1 MDALVSALENRSLTQ
16 ALAEQCRNDIDTS
29 QPDVAQRVIPAVL
42 DFLVQ
47 TPTSYDAGSDVQ
59 RTRQVLLELLHKF
72 PLNDHVKPLASQIVS
87 ALLKILPTENEEA
100 GVLCVKLLLELNR
113 FYKEGMEEHAV
124 TFLNLLIDMY
134 GSMQAT
140 VDEAFAPDAA
150 SEQQADSRVSQVADA
165 LAESTLAAAATPTTP
180 TAAPRRL
187 ALSSKSFKVSLECPL
202 VVVIVFQTYRPVLE
216 SLVAKLVEVVVDALQ
231 VQPLPQKLAHARAAA
246 QPTDSSHDGVFVGVA
261 PEITNRQLYTE
272 FITCQVKAL
281 SFLAFLV
288 KGFPAGCAPFHQRI
302 PPIVVSLLKNVPPES
317 ASPRKELLVATRHI
331 LSTDARSHFLSVL
344 DDLLHERVLVG
355 EGITGREHLRPL
367 GLSMLADLLHN
378 MRFELTVDQLHKSIA
393 TYSRI
398 MLDYRLPPSVHS
410 MCVKLLANMVEVL
423 QRSMDRPL
431 ARQMTMRI
439 MEVFAAKCESL
450 ASAFPAFMKAYD
462 QKRVVLDEHMEH
474 VPDCAEDIDF
484 DQSRPIPVTPM
495 PEPEMIRQGAYNE
508 IRLLIRNIMQFM
520 RTIITGLRLTNPPTN
535 LTSLQHLV
543 HGFNQEDASVFIRLL
558 QGLIKCFDYYAV
570 DLLINPPQPTKPK
583 FSMNDI
589 SKSSNDIILTRFGP
603 HAKEE
608 KEMVEHLCLVF
619 LHVDPAL
626 FNEVFSTSMDLLFDR
641 MLVNTTLL
649 AIPQYFLGNEVT
661 SKRMATIMLRYL
673 SGKLDAYG
681 GSDPLLSAVM
691 LRLFKYIFMAVT
703 LFPDENEMVLHPY
716 LTPLITS
723 CMKLPAKAKEPINY
737 YLLLRALFRS
747 IGGGRFERLYKEVLP
762 LLQALLDGFQE
773 LLATTHKRHMR
784 ELFVELSLTIP
795 VRLSVLLPY
804 LKSLMQ
810 PLVLSL
816 QGGPEQLSQG
826 LRTFEL
832 CIDNL
837 NPDFL
842 DPILAPYIDDLMR
855 SLWKQLRPLP
865 YNQNFAHATMRILGK
880 LGGRNRQMLRDRL
893 TVQPKVTLEVEVNQP
908 APTEDALDI
917 ILPFH
922 AALNNQE
929 MALDSYV
936 YLAVRVL
943 SSDSYDEHYQ
953 AEAFDF
959 VQSCLSIMLGVEN
972 VSDEYADR
980 LTKYI
985 VDLQQQPSSVSV
997 GSPKPESPAP
1007 KSFSTSPHPLRS
1019 RFKQEAQEMLY
1030 ERVLFAHFIATSA
1043 PGLADRAKPVLER
1056 LVQHFALVK
1065 VCEVANQHLAP
1076 ETSSSKLLAKTE
1088 ASFGSNT
1095 FLNTVVSIMTSE
1107 SSSWRG
1113 IGETAIELFYQTCL
1127 TLLKDRDKVAQ
1138 LPAFHYLASRLCA
1151 SCFQQQWF
1159 KKSGGCSGISVL
1171 ASRLDLG
1178 RAWMLEHELEFVRSL
1193 LYLLKNQSSDLPS
1206 CNIEEATQTLSH
1218 VLKTCNRPDD
1228 ADEDQDAPRFNAL
1241 VALLTSELS
1250 SSSDIVRETV
1260 QQSFQLLADL
1270 TGNEVTELLTSARE
1284 RLLAPIFAKPLRALP
1299 MSMQIGHIDA
1309 ITYCMSLRPPLLTF
1323 NDELLRLLHE
1333 ALALADAEE
1342 PLPEKPPLQ
1351 HQAVKAMAKLRT
1363 VCLRLLSSAMACSEF
1378 QAPTLTNTRSRI
1390 ISVFFKSLYNKSQE
1404 VIDAAS
1410 KGLQLIM
1417 AQQQRIPKDL
1427 LQNGLRPILA
1437 TLSDHSKM
1445 TVTGLEGLAHVLE
1458 LLVNYFKVEIG
1469 HKLLDQMRCLPDKAN
1484 MEEVTGQPIND
1495 NMLGIMAA
1503 LTDLFPLLPTAAM
1516 MFMDDLVQEILRYEG
1531 LLRRTVSSPFRRTLL
1546 RYLGRFPEEA
1556 VNYFFDRLQQY
1567 NYSRL
1572 FLGLLKIDEALV
1584 LHTEI
1589 MRNPDKLIA
1598 KTFAAEGESSEEL
1611 HLQGALIV
1619 REICEHN
1626 VDWLVQNSAILQHL
1640 RDMWRRFVQR
1650 PPESAIAPARAQECI
1665 CLLNIFLACLKRDP
1679 LSSAV
1684 LLDVLDVFSVH
1695 VVVDLSFVRQVLID
1709 EVVMKATSAQ
1719 RAAMLR
1725 HALSILASTEVRTL
1739 SKVQYLR
1746 ILIVPSLTL
1755 AFARHSMDEY
1765 EVLDLALLED
1775 IQRQVW
1781 AADDLLHIYAPYH
1794 DDLLIE
1800 LMQLTSLIVQFRPK
1814 ILEESKLSKDIVKF
1828 AWNFITAHD
1837 VTARHAAY
1845 SLMARFITV
1854 FETQTPVTSQIYQA
1868 LLKTTQS
1875 EVRQLVRHSLNLLLP
1890 VIPLRMDVSA
1900 ADGKHPAWTLW
1911 TSKVITEEGN
1921 SIQQLVTVTQLL
1933 LRHRQVFLPHRALF
1947 APVTI
1952 QALPRLGFH
1961 PNTSTAESR
1970 QLSIDLAELM
1980 LEWVGGH
1987 HPEGDVDM
1995 TDVSSI
2001 AAAAADDTAVAPVAL
2016 PDSLKGELINYL
2028 VRFACSFSAPAVKRG
2043 SVHKCMQL
2051 LKDVLPRWRNIEF
2064 SYAPVEKA
2072 LQQPVLTEESAA
2084 FATRALDIL
2093 CMDMERLQAAQ
2104 LAPKFPALRQILLRC
2119 LRYEQGHLLVP
2130 PLQTLLVGVLKLSNA
2145 EAEAVVDGTV
2155 FRRELETIVSDALQ
2169 TQASSSMVV
2178 MLAILTSLGT
2188 VFADDRSSYIPNA
2201 VKMLQKLTRDHLQVM
2216 SEASAQAQSSTAA
2229 GERAATAPDAE
2240 HDTTALQM
2248 ALQLMYSWID
2258 QLGDQRRWLMS
2269 ALATLIDKS
2278 TDIKLCRFI
2287 LDLVAG
2293 CVRDTTGPLPTLKEK
2308 AQLLSKMLELERKGD
2323 TVLFEDYLKLIAEL
2337 YANPV
2342 HAGGELTHRLE
2353 PVFMIGLSNSN
2364 PTIRR
2369 RFFESLDASLSRALY
2384 LRLHFLLGIQNWEHL
2399 AAHLWIHQALDLL
2412 LGAVEYDKPINAP
2425 RFVTR
2430 SASLVQLPSGEED
2443 AMAVDSAADP
2453 ADEVRA
2459 VVSAHIALLQNCQR
2473 LNTAGHMVRPLQQ
2486 LQHLDETVAG
2496 ETWGDLFALCWRT
2509 LSPRD
2514 QTELTKALVSLLT
2527 KDYHMAQMNMRPNV
2541 MQILLQGIAKC
2552 SPPPKLPPHVTEYLG
2567 RTYNAWHTSA
2577 EILLQGMLSNQS
2589 PHTTLVAVKDEERYH
2604 DMASDAFCDLME
2616 LLGEED
2622 VFYGTWRRRCQYPET
2637 NIAISYEQL
2646 GMWIQAQ
2653 SMLEQ
2658 AQIKGRT
2665 GTLPFNESEFCLWED
2680 QWVLCSQKLQ
2690 YWDILEDL
2698 SRSEA
2703 NPELALECAWRL
2715 RDWTAIGRDKDDLEA
2730 LLGAAT
2736 ELPSARRK
2744 VLEAFI
2750 ALNKLADQREIENQ
2764 DRINE
2769 LFQKTCD
2776 EGVQLALQQWFT
2788 LPEAVG
2794 LSHIPLLQLFQQ
2806 FVELGEA
2813 LQIYVNL
2820 ANTNLD
2826 TYESRFAELKG
2837 ILQTWRERLPN
2848 MWDDIN
2854 VWSDLVAWRQHIFG
2868 AINRAYNPLLNLPL
2882 QPQNSDTGSGNTFAY
2897 RGYHETAWIV
2907 NRFAHVARSHK
2918 LTSVCMNYLPKIYTL
2933 PNIEIVE
2940 AFLKLKEQCKCYL
2953 ENPGEY
2959 IIALD
2964 VINNTNMVY
2973 FDKQQKAEFYA
2984 LKGRFLAYLGH
2995 ADDADRSFATA
3006 VSTEIHLPK
3015 AWAAWGMFQDKIF
3028 KDDPEQIDA
3037 GCNALLCF
3045 LQAAGLYNNGR
3056 SRKYLARVLWLLSM
3070 DNEQGSMMQVFESYR
3085 GETPLWYWITFIPQ
3099 LLTTLSAS
3107 HPQSARSMLHK
3118 IARMYPQALYYM
3130 LRTTKEDLTAFRRQQ
3145 PSANSSTSDLTGSGA
3160 ASNKDEKAAA
3170 TKPEQVEI
3178 VDEITVMLKTGSP
3191 LLALSMETMI
3201 DQVIQRL
3208 KPLPDEEMY
3217 RYIVALLNDFV
3228 HQLLVRVANPDDD
3241 LQLNPQSQ
3249 IAVRKFADTI
3259 SSKYKEQFEED
3270 FIKPQQ
3276 NLVEFVGQFRRWR
3289 DHLEV
3294 ILDNQTQRRH
3304 LEHLSHY
3311 LIEFDH
3317 QRFDDIE
3324 VPGQYLLNKDN
3335 AQDFIRI
3342 DRFLPDIERIRGD
3355 GNSYRRIVIRG
3366 HDGSLHPFRV
3376 QQPASRNYR
3385 KEERVFQLFRMFN
3398 SILERKKETRKRNVH
3413 FHLPIIVPLTPTVRI
3428 IADDTTAA
3436 SLQDV
3441 YEDYCSRVGMH
3452 KDGPFIFFADR
3463 VRAVITQLKNK
3474 ERTEALNVKV
3484 DVLEEIRNK
3493 LVPEDILSKYLKHH
3507 VSNFTDLWM
3516 LRKVFTTQMAAVTF
3530 MTFVLNIGLRF
3541 PRSIH
3546 ISRSKGSIWLSECL
3560 PSFAPQTLL
3569 LSNFESVP
3577 FRLTPNLQHFI
3588 TPVHLDGLFST
3599 SLLAIAQGLTD
3610 PATEMED
3617 YLGIFLRDEIMAWMT
3632 QAQRSAADVNIKD
3645 KVLLNVRA
3653 IISRA
3658 QMLACRLD
3666 KEKDKE
3672 KANNANATPLNQPIL
3687 DLISQ
3692 ATNPQ
3697 KLALMDVSWMPFF

>member
-1 MDALVSALENRSLTQ
+1 
-16 ALAEQCRNDIDTS
+16 
-29 QPDVAQRVIPAVL
+29 
-42 DFLVQ
+42 
-47 TPTSYDAGSDVQ
+47 
-59 RTRQVLLELLHKF
+59 
-72 PLNDHVKPLASQIVS
+72 
-87 ALLKILPTENEEA
+87 
-100 GVLCVKLLLELNR
+100 
-113 FYKEGMEEHAV
+113 
-124 TFLNLLIDMY
+124 
-134 GSMQAT
+134 
-140 VDEAFAPDAA
+140 
-150 SEQQADSRVSQVADA
+150 
-165 LAESTLAAAATPTTP
+165 
-180 TAAPRRL
+180 
-187 ALSSKSFKVSLECPL
+187 
-202 VVVIVFQTYRPVLE
+202 
-216 SLVAKLVEVVVDALQ
+216 
-231 VQPLPQKLAHARAAA
+231 
-246 QPTDSSHDGVFVGVA
+246 
-261 PEITNRQLYTE
+261 
-272 FITCQVKAL
+272 
-281 SFLAFLV
+281 
-288 KGFPAGCAPFHQRI
+288 
-302 PPIVVSLLKNVPPES
+302 
-317 ASPRKELLVATRHI
+317 
-331 LSTDARSHFLSVL
+331 
-344 DDLLHERVLVG
+344 
-355 EGITGREHLRPL
+355 
-367 GLSMLADLLHN
+367 
-378 MRFELTVDQLHKSIA
+378 
-393 TYSRI
+393 
-398 MLDYRLPPSVHS
+398 
-410 MCVKLLANMVEVL
+410 
-423 QRSMDRPL
+423 
-431 ARQMTMRI
+431 MTMRI

-943 SSDSYDEHYQ
+943 SSDSYDEYYQ

-985 VDLQQQPSSVSV
+985 VDLQQQPSSMSV

-1043 PGLADRAKPVLER
+1043 PGLADRAKPILER

-1127 TLLKDRDKVAQ
+1127 TLLQDRDKVAQ

-1342 PLPEKPPLQ
+1342 PSPEKLPLQ
-1351 HQAVKAMAKLRT
+1351 HKAIKTMAKLRT
-1363 VCLRLLSSAMACSEF
+1363 VCIRLLASAMACSEF
-1378 QAPTLTNTRSRI
+1378 QVPALTNTRSRI
-1390 ISVFFKSLYNKSQE
+1390 ISVFFKSLYNKAPE
-1404 VIDAAS
+1404 VVDAAS
-1410 KGLQLIM
+1410 KGLQHVFLHH
-1417 AQQQRIPKDL
+1417 AKFPKDPL
-1427 LQNGLRPILA
+1427 SQGVRPVLASLQDGSRL
-1437 TLSDHSKM
+1437 
-1445 TVTGLEGLAHVLE
+1445 TVQSLDGLARVLE
-1458 LLVNYFKVEIG
+1458 LLSGYFKAELG
-1469 HKLLDQMRCLPDKAN
+1469 NRLLDQMRSRPERSQT
-1484 MEEVTGQPIND
+1484 EEMTGQPISD
-1495 NMLGIMAA
+1495 SVIDVMTSLAA
-1503 LTDLFPLLPTAAM
+1503 LFPLLTASSVVY
-1516 MFMDDLVQEILRYEG
+1516 MDDYVKEIMRYESV
-1531 LLRRTVSSPFRRTLL
+1531 LRRTVSSPFRRPLL
-1546 RYLGRFPEEA
+1546 RYLIRFPEETISHF
-1556 VNYFFDRLQQY
+1556 YDRLQQY
-1567 NYSRL
+1567 SYSRL
-1572 FLGLLKIDEALV
+1572 FLDLIKADEALV
-1584 LHTEI
+1584 LQTEI
-1589 MRNPDKLIA
+1589 MRHPDKLVA
-1598 KTFAAEGESSEEL
+1598 KMFAAEGEDSEEL
-1611 HLQGALIV
+1611 QLQGALIV

-1626 VDWLVQNSAILQHL
+1626 IDWLVQNSAILQHL

-1650 PPESAIAPARAQECI
+1650 PPDSAITPARAQECI

-1679 LSSAV
+1679 LNFAV
-1684 LLDVLDVFSVH
+1684 LLDVLEVFSLQ
-1695 VVVDLSFVRQVLID
+1695 VVIDLSFVRQALTSDVL
-1709 EVVMKATSAQ
+1709 MKATPAQ
-1719 RAAMLR
+1719 CVAMLR
-1725 HALSILASTEVRTL
+1725 HALSTLASTEVKTL
-1739 SKVQYLR
+1739 TKVHYLR
-1746 ILIVPSLTL
+1746 LLITPALTL
-1755 AFARHSMDEY
+1755 AFARHTADQD
-1765 EVLDLALLED
+1765 EVLDMALLED

-1781 AADDLLHIYAPYH
+1781 AADDLLHIYAPYN

-1814 ILEESKLSKDIVKF
+1814 VLEESKVSKDIIKF
-1828 AWNFITAHD
+1828 AWNFITLHD
-1837 VTARHAAY
+1837 VIAKQAAY
-1845 SLMARFITV
+1845 SLMARFVAV
-1854 FETQTPVTSQIYQA
+1854 FDTQAGVTSQIYQA
-1868 LLKTTQS
+1868 LLTTSQP

-1995 TDVSSI
+1995 TDVLST
-2001 AAAAADDTAVAPVAL
+2001 AAAAVDDTAVAPVAL

-2064 SYAPVEKA
+2064 LYAPVEKA

-2093 CMDMERLQAAQ
+2093 CMDMERLQVAQ

-2248 ALQLMYSWID
+2248 ALQLMYSWIE

-2278 TDIKLCRFI
+2278 TNIKLCRFI

-2323 TVLFEDYLKLIAEL
+2323 TLLFEDYLKLIAEL

-2364 PTIRR
+2364 PAIRR

-2459 VVSAHIALLQNCQR
+2459 VVSAHIALLQDCQR

-2486 LQHLDETVAG
+2486 LHHVDETVTAD
-2496 ETWGDLFALCWRT
+2496 TWSGLFALSWRT

-2541 MQILLQGIAKC
+2541 MQFLLQGIAKC
-2552 SPPPKLPPHVTEYLG
+2552 SPPLKLPPHVIKYLG

-2577 EILLQGMLSNQS
+2577 EILLQSLLNSKFICAGQ
-2589 PHTTLVAVKDEERYH
+2589 TAKEEERYRE
-2604 DMASDAFCDLME
+2604 MVGDALCDLLE
-2616 LLGEED
+2616 QLQED
-2622 VFYGTWRRRCQYPET
+2622 DAYYGIWRRRCQYPET
-2637 NIAISYEQL
+2637 NVAISYEQL
-2646 GMWIQAQ
+2646 GMWSQAQ
-2653 SMLEQ
+2653 NMLEQ

-2665 GTLPFNESEFCLWED
+2665 GTMPFAESEYGLWED
-2680 QWVLCSQKLQ
+2680 EWVNCSEKLQ
-2690 YWDILEDL
+2690 CWDILEEVAK
-2698 SRSEA
+2698 SEG
-2703 NPELALECAWRL
+2703 NMDLALECAWRL
-2715 RDWTAIGRDKDDLEA
+2715 KDWTSAGDDHEMLRD
-2730 LLGAAT
+2730 LLSAASEPPT
-2736 ELPSARRK
+2736 ARRK
-2744 VLEAFI
+2744 VLEAYMV
-2750 ALNKLADQREIENQ
+2750 LTKLADQHDVDEQE
-2764 DRINE
+2764 RIKE
-2769 LFQKTCD
+2769 LYQKTCD
-2776 EGVQLALQQWFT
+2776 EGVQLALQQWFI

-2794 LSHIPLLQLFQQ
+2794 LSHVPLLQLSQQ

-2820 ANTNLD
+2820 INTTAD
-2826 TYESRFAELKG
+2826 SYEPRFMELRG

-2848 MWDDIN
+2848 TWDDVN
-2854 VWSDLVAWRQHIFG
+2854 VWSDLVAWRQHIFS
-2868 AINRAYNPLLNLPL
+2868 AVSRTYKALLIQPLKPKSGEMIAASALP
-2882 QPQNSDTGSGNTFAY
+2882 Y
-2897 RGYHETAWIV
+2897 RGYHEIAWLL
-2907 NRFAHVARSHK
+2907 NRFAHVARLQRLPSVAVTNQSK
-2918 LTSVCMNYLPKIYTL
+2918 LYTL

-2940 AFLKLKEQCKCYL
+2940 AFFQLKEQAKCYL
-2953 ENPGEY
+2953 ANPAEHVLG
-2959 IIALD
+2959 LD
-2964 VINNTNMVY
+2964 TLNNASITY
-2973 FDKQQKAEFYA
+2973 FTPQQRAEFSV
-2984 LKGRFLAYLGH
+2984 LKGRFHAQLGH
-2995 ADDADRSFATA
+2995 TQEANESFAKA
-3006 VSTEIHLPK
+3006 VTMDVQLPK
-3015 AWAAWGMFQDKIF
+3015 AWAAWGLFQDSIF
-3028 KDDPEQIDA
+3028 KADPTQLNI
-3037 GCNALLCF
+3037 GGNALRCF
-3045 LQAAGLYNNGR
+3045 LQAAGLYNNSR
-3056 SRKYLARVLWLLSM
+3056 SRKYIARVLWLLSM
-3070 DNEQGSMMQVFESYR
+3070 DDERGSMMQVFETYR
-3085 GETPLWYWITFIPQ
+3085 GECPLWYWLTFIPQ
-3099 LLTTLSAS
+3099 LLTSLSAP
-3107 HPQSARSMLHK
+3107 HPQPARSVLHK
-3118 IARMYPQALYYM
+3118 IAKHHPQALYYL
-3130 LRTTKEDLTAFRRQQ
+3130 LRTTKEDVSPNRKPHQQ
-3145 PSANSSTSDLTGSGA
+3145 GASSNVSDSAV
-3160 ASNKDEKAAA
+3160 DEKSAAN
-3170 TKPEQVEI
+3170 KPEQAVI

-3208 KPLPDEEMY
+3208 RPLPDEEMY
-3217 RYIVALLNDFV
+3217 RYIVAMASDI
-3228 HQLLVRVANPDDD
+3228 
-3241 LQLNPQSQ
+3241 SQ
-3249 IAVRKFADTI
+3249 
-3259 SSKYKEQFEED
+3259 YKEQFEED
-3270 FIKPQQ
+3270 FVRPQL
-3276 NLVEFVGQFRRWR
+3276 NLVELVAQFRRWR
-3289 DHLEV
+3289 DHFEAL
-3294 ILDNQTQRRH
+3294 LDSQTQRRH

-3317 QRFDDIE
+3317 QKFDDIE
-3324 VPGQYLLNKDN
+3324 VPGQYLLNKDSV
-3335 AQDFIRI
+3335 QDFVRI
-3342 DRFLPDIERIRGD
+3342 DRFLPDVERVRGD
-3355 GNSYRRIVIRG
+3355 SSCYRRIVIRG

-3376 QQPASRNYR
+3376 QQPVSRNYR

-3398 SILERKKETRKRNVH
+3398 SILERKKETRKRDIH
-3413 FHLPIIVPLTPTVRI
+3413 FHLPVIVPLTPTVRI
-3428 IADDTTAA
+3428 IADDTSAV

-3441 YEDYCSRVGMH
+3441 YEDYCGRMGKH
-3452 KDGPFIFFADR
+3452 KDDPFTFYVDR
-3463 VRAVITQLKNK
+3463 MRAMTTQLSSKDPGDVHK
-3474 ERTEALNVKV
+3474 IKV
-3484 DVLEEIRNK
+3484 DVLEDIANK
-3493 LVPEDILSKYLKHH
+3493 LVPEDILFKYMLRH
-3507 VSNFTDLWM
+3507 VSSFTDLWM
-3516 LRKVFTTQMAAVTF
+3516 LRKVFAKQLAAVTF
-3530 MTFVLNIGLRF
+3530 MTYVLNMGLRF

-3546 ISRSKGSIWLSECL
+3546 ISRSTGDVWLSECL
-3560 PSFAPQTLL
+3560 PTFAPQTLL
-3569 LSNFESVP
+3569 LTNTEGVP

-3588 TPVHLDGLFST
+3588 TPMHLDGLFST
-3599 SLLAIAQGLTD
+3599 SVLAIAQNLTD
-3610 PATEMED
+3610 PASEMED
-3617 YLGIFLRDEIMAWMT
+3617 YLGIFMRDEIMAWAT
-3632 QAQRSAADVNIKD
+3632 LARRPAADVNIKE
-3645 KVLLNVRA
+3645 KISANVQA
-3653 IISRA
+3653 VVARA
-3658 QMLACRLD
+3658 QTLACRPD
-3666 KEKDKE
+3666 K
-3672 KANNANATPLNQPIL
+3672 NNDNSTPANQPLL
-3687 DLISQ
+3687 DLIAQ
-3692 ATNPQ
+3692 ATSAQ
-3697 KLALMDVSWMPFF
+3697 RLASMDMSWMPFL